1 MNNISS
7 NYNGGT
13 LLEVGVLT
21 PALSGASPT
30 SYFCGNLIWK
40 QLVQQKNI
48 PTTSEELIQR
58 KPEEVFTS
66 TIFVPNQY
74 SELHVLAC
82 QGNMNSKSSSS
93 YLEQCSSVE
102 INKQD
107 HNGNT
112 ALIWATLQNQE
123 ETIQLLLDNQAYVNA
138 QNFIGETSLFL
149 AASYGYDNIVS
160 ILLEYGANPNICN
173 LDGTSPLHMAAA
185 NGHENILEILFRS
198 GAYLNCQDDCGD
210 TPLHYAI
217 RDEQLKIVEQLI
229 TRCNADVNIC
239 NEDQETPM
247 DLASCLGMNE
257 KYNIQFLSSN
267 NASNGSSIKMMDNEE
282 ANWI

>member
-1 MNNISS
+1 MSNNIS
-7 NYNGGT
+7 YNGGST
-13 LLEVGVLT
+13 LLEVGGIL

-48 PTTSEELIQR
+48 PTMNSEEESSR
-58 KPEEVFTS
+58 KKQEVSVSPS
-66 TIFVPNQY
+66 TIFVPTEY
-74 SELHVLAC
+74 SQLHVMAC
-82 QGNMNSKSSSS
+82 QGNSINAGS
-93 YLEQCSSVE
+93 YFEQCSSFE

-112 ALIWATLQNQE
+112 PLIWACNVAQE
-123 ETIQLLLDNQAYVNA
+123 ETVQILLDNHAYVNA
-138 QNFIGETSLFL
+138 QNFVGETSLFL

-160 ILLEYGANPNICN
+160 MLLEHGANPNICN
-173 LDGTSPLHMAAA
+173 IDGTSPLHMAAS
-185 NGHENILEILFRS
+185 NGHETTLEILVSS

-217 RDEQLKIVEQLI
+217 RDDQFKIVDQLV
-229 TRCNADVNIC
+229 TRCNADVNIF
-239 NEDQETPM
+239 NEDQETPL

-257 KYNIQFLSSN
+257 KYVQFLSSN
-267 NASNGSSIKMMDNEE
+267 GSSSSSMME
-282 ANWI
+282 AAWI